1 MRLRDAQIIREMGVE
16 YRRRAEATA
25 DPDLRRQL
33 AEIAAY
39 CERMAAAI
47 EALYAKS

>member
-16 YRRRAEATA
+16 YRRRAEAA
-25 DPDLRRQL
+25 ENPDLRRQL

-47 EALYAKS
+47 EALFAKQ